1 MLLDDLGERFF
12 DVADALL
19 ALRHV
24 CGERDALVAHYIV
37 EEDVQASQSR
47 RAVVSDAQDL
57 ARDPA

>member
-1 MLLDDLGERFF
+1 VFLYDLGESFF
-12 DVADALL
+12 DVAYALL

-37 EEDVQASQSR
+37 EEDVEPSQSR